1 MVMKKTLTSSS
12 FSRSEMRAYY
22 FMIRS
27 CTELSEDLDCIL
39 NSIKKE
45 LLKERIIC
53 GMLVASLGFGAET

>member
-1 MVMKKTLTSSS
+1 
-12 FSRSEMRAYY
+12 MRAYY

-53 GMLVASLGFGAET
+53 GMLVASLGFGGET